1 MRRRTRLAA
10 AAARLSAPVWPSHL
24 LFVKTKKCAGT
35 TVALVVRRIAR
46 LANISMFSVAP
57 WEWSK
62 SHPCASLAT
71 HPPFRALLDTHPR
84 HIGFSYECSRT
95 SLEPM
100 VSAHM
105 RGALA
110 LTIVREP
117 LARALAAFYHFGVGF
132 QQKPNTTAAKLAW
145 LQKERDSLFQYI
157 RRPADATPAAALA
170 NYDVVLITERL
181 DESMVRLRLRLG
193 LPQHAVLYFDG
204 KTSHGRSKDGVL
216 RRPPH
221 VPLAWE
227 EPAFRDAA
235 AAVVR
240 GSADAELY
248 ALAVSAHE
256 RAVAALQPNF
266 ADELGAFRTL
276 LGEARQACTR
286 AAWRRSGR
294 GTDGCYNHGRENGC
308 LYTCLDGFK

>member
-1 MRRRTRLAA
+1 MIGSGGTKRASSRYTAPPAASYYPLCGLLSYRLVLAFGLVLCGFRAVQAA
-10 AAARLSAPVWPSHL
+10 AAAICLWRSR
-24 LFVKTKKCAGT
+24 KR
-35 TVALVVRRIAR
+35 ALRSRTDSSEGGCDSCGV
-46 LANISMFSVAP
+46 
-57 WEWSK
+57 
-62 SHPCASLAT
+62 
-71 HPPFRALLDTHPR
+71 PPFVPATDDV
-84 HIGFSYECSRT
+84 T
-95 SLEPM
+95 SAQRRCTARYCEEPEE
-100 VSAHM
+100 A
-105 RGALA
+105 
-110 LTIVREP
+110 
-117 LARALAAFYHFGVGF
+117 
-132 QQKPNTTAAKLAW
+132 
-145 LQKERDSLFQYI
+145 
-157 RRPADATPAAALA
+157 
-170 NYDVVLITERL
+170 
-181 DESMVRLRLRLG
+181 RLRLG

-266 ADELGAFRTL
+266 ANELGAFRTL

>member
-1 MRRRTRLAA
+1 MAPLTPHLERLQATFEQ
-10 AAARLSAPVWPSHL
+10 R
-24 LFVKTKKCAGT
+24 
-35 TVALVVRRIAR
+35 VALVVRRIAR
-46 LANISMFSVAP
+46 LANISMFSVPP

-71 HPPFRALLDTHPR
+71 HPPFQALLDAHPR

-157 RRPADATPAAALA
+157 RRPADATPAAVSAFLATLPGVTLVQGSVTSSSDCAALLEGCA
-170 NYDVVLITERL
+170 ACLALHGARRTSKWTDALPWTRPEDDDPSHAKQVNY
-181 DESMVRLRLRLG
+181 MVRCVR
-193 LPQHAVLYFDG
+193 Q
-204 KTSHGRSKDGVL
+204 SKH
-216 RRPPH
+216 P
-221 VPLAWE
+221 
-227 EPAFRDAA
+227 
-235 AAVVR
+235 
-240 GSADAELY
+240 
-248 ALAVSAHE
+248 
-256 RAVAALQPNF
+256 
-266 ADELGAFRTL
+266 
-276 LGEARQACTR
+276 
-286 AAWRRSGR
+286 
-294 GTDGCYNHGRENGC
+294 
-308 LYTCLDGFK
+308 

>member
-1 MRRRTRLAA
+1 MRRRNRLAA
-10 AAARLSAPVWPSHL
+10 APAPVWPS
-24 LFVKTKKCAGT
+24 
-35 TVALVVRRIAR
+35 
-46 LANISMFSVAP
+46 
-57 WEWSK
+57 
-62 SHPCASLAT
+62 
-71 HPPFRALLDTHPR
+71 
-84 HIGFSYECSRT
+84 
-95 SLEPM
+95 
-100 VSAHM
+100 
-105 RGALA
+105 
-110 LTIVREP
+110 
-117 LARALAAFYHFGVGF
+117 
-132 QQKPNTTAAKLAW
+132 
-145 LQKERDSLFQYI
+145 
-157 RRPADATPAAALA
+157 
-170 NYDVVLITERL
+170 
-181 DESMVRLRLRLG
+181 
-193 LPQHAVLYFDG
+193 
-204 KTSHGRSKDGVL
+204 
-216 RRPPH
+216 H